1 MLKIDNLDVY
11 YGTIHALHNISFEV
25 QEGEIVTL
33 IGANGA
39 GKTTT
44 KKVVSK
50 VKPRPIS
57 SVSGAAG
64 GFMTSFDHSN
74 AGNK

>member
-1 MLKIDNLDVY
+1 MATK
-11 YGTIHALHNISFEV
+11 
-25 QEGEIVTL
+25 
-33 IGANGA
+33 
-39 GKTTT
+39 KKKTT

-50 VKPRPIS
+50 VKPRPITA
-57 SVSGAAG
+57 VSGAAG

>member
-1 MLKIDNLDVY
+1 M
-11 YGTIHALHNISFEV
+11 
-25 QEGEIVTL
+25 
-33 IGANGA
+33 IGKKKPEMA
-39 GKTTT
+39 T
-44 KKVVSK
+44 KKKKVKKVTK

-64 GFMTSFDHSN
+64 GFMTSFDHSS